1 MNHIFHPSLIEDW
14 RALLRDEQEFAA
26 RARRHRDELLSD
38 TRNYAEVA
46 AQHEARAEGLRAL
59 LRDADP
65 EHEADYADPQD
76 APAGERDRA
85 LADFRALIA
94 LWEQHPQLPVPTY
107 HSVHLGAR
115 EGLTPESVDELAAL
129 LGVQAVTSSSRH
141 RRASVVL
148 GRLYLELSAKLPPE
162 PLPEAA
168 EPSAQHVESD
178 AERGI
183 CRNCGASVADGHCPN
198 PQPAHAGAVA

>member
-1 MNHIFHPSLIEDW
+1 MSHAFHPSLVEDW
-14 RALLRDEQEFAA
+14 RALLRDEREFAA

-38 TRNYAEVA
+38 VRNYAEVA

-65 EHEADYADPQD
+65 EHEADYADPEATALSD
-76 APAGERDRA
+76 RERA
-85 LADFRALIA
+85 LSDFRALIG
-94 LWEQHPQLPVPTY
+94 LWEQHPQVPVPTY
-107 HSVHLGAR
+107 HAVHLGAR

-148 GRLYLELSAKLPPE
+148 GRLYLELSAKLPDE
-162 PLPEAA
+162 PDERP
-168 EPSAQHVESD
+168 AQHVESD
-178 AERGI
+178 A
-183 CRNCGASVADGHCPN
+183 
-198 PQPAHAGAVA
+198 GAVS